1 MKANK
6 TKPSVMGI
14 EPVNTG
20 VASGES
26 AQLHVYHMGIGEKCQ
41 EMRQIT
47 KDIQINIDGS
57 QTGFRLFKLDA
68 FSGIMLLRL
77 LMRLEEQGD
86 GSPRYADA
94 EPENRPRRSSPTY
107 LDFIA
112 SLSED
117 ELRSVMTAVLNHVSV
132 LLPAGLQPVMTGP
145 EWGYPEL
152 ERDTPSCMKLL
163 LEGIAWSLSGFF
175 GEGQPG
181 SPPAPADI
189 SP

>member
-1 MKANK
+1 
-6 TKPSVMGI
+6 MGL

-57 QTGFRLFKLDA
+57 QTGFRLTKLD
-68 FSGIMLLRL
+68 
-77 LMRLEEQGD
+77 
-86 GSPRYADA
+86 P
-94 EPENRPRRSSPTY
+94 
-107 LDFIA
+107 
-112 SLSED
+112 
-117 ELRSVMTAVLNHVSV
+117 
-132 LLPAGLQPVMTGP
+132 QPVMTGP

-152 ERDTPSCMKLL
+152 EHDTPSCLKLL
-163 LEGIAWSLSGFF
+163 LEGISWSLSGFF